1 MTNLV
6 PFSVDQIEVFI
17 LIFVR
22 IITIIALLPVFGSES
37 IPVQLKVGFS
47 LLLSIILFNMIF
59 SSIPQMPDF
68 SWGIMALI
76 VIKEILVGLAIGF
89 AASTLF
95 AAVQFAGRLIDTE
108 MGFGMVQLFDPFSGQ
123 SVTVMGQ
130 FQIIV
135 FTLLFLLFN
144 GHYFFILAIQKS
156 FEVIPL
162 TGANIAGGHLV
173 VQIANMVSNIFI
185 LAIKF
190 SAPVF
195 ITLVLTSISLGVV
208 ARTVPQMNIFF
219 VGLPLKIMV
228 GLGATFIALPLL
240 GNLFRKMVDALIQDI
255 WRILHI
261 MA

>member
-1 MTNLV
+1 MDQI
-6 PFSVDQIEVFI
+6 PFSVDQIEIFF

-22 IITIIALLPVFGSES
+22 IITIVALLPVFGSQS

-47 LLLSIILFNMIF
+47 LLLSIILFNMVIG
-59 SSIPQMPDF
+59 SKPQIPDF
-68 SWGIMALI
+68 SWGVMVLL
-76 VIKEILVGLAIGF
+76 VLKEIMVGLAIGF
-89 AASTLF
+89 ASSILF

-108 MGFGMVQLFDPFSGQ
+108 MGFGMVQLFDPFNNE

-144 GHYFFILAIQKS
+144 GHYFFILAIEKS
-156 FEVIPL
+156 FELIPL
-162 TGANIAGGHLV
+162 TGVHIAGGHLASH
-173 VQIANMVSNIFI
+173 ITDMVANIFI

-190 SAPVF
+190 AAPVF

-228 GLGATFIALPLL
+228 GLGTTFIALPLL
-240 GNLFRKMVDALIQDI
+240 GSLFRKMVEALIQDI
-255 WRILHI
+255 WRILYL